1 MKSGDMRHTCTNALK
16 SLQPQIHT
24 HTHSDSNTLVKLCS
38 VTVVQVVNTAI
49 RNARIKLVCE
59 HPDRSMLT
67 HRDAC

>member
-1 MKSGDMRHTCTNALK
+1 MKSGDTRHTCTNALK

-24 HTHSDSNTLVKLCS
+24 HSQDSYTLLKLCS
-38 VTVVQVVNTAI
+38 VTVFQVVNTAV

-67 HRDAC
+67 GRDGC